1 MKWLAYY
8 QSFNGKEITTFNI
21 FDHPGVLQ
29 DCKKAYRKFKNDRDK
44 FFEEVQSTLMYHYWA
59 KCEYEIILSPWM
71 SNNKEEIEEKID
83 VYQQVKMNWEPFC
96 DYVWEH
102 RADFK

>member
-1 MKWLAYY
+1 MKWLVYY

-59 KCEYEIILSPWM
+59 KCEYEIILSPWI
-71 SNNKEEIEEKID
+71 SNKKR
-83 VYQQVKMNWEPFC
+83 KSKRRSTFTS
-96 DYVWEH
+96 
-102 RADFK
+102 RLK